1 MQRYGGIQSLFVTAL
16 FAVTLSGCSG
26 VTQTVADPP
35 AAAVAPKLAAER
47 PRDLAFH
54 TELKKELSTLN
65 LLIEASSDD
74 IARSLNQS
82 LRKELYRG
90 ATGTRGLSA
99 NIVRNGPVTVSA
111 ADNFIYFTLPVS
123 MTMGYSVFETRA
135 IPLKL
140 KFKAS
145 ARITP
150 DWQLATDIYYVG
162 LSDLLAEEI
171 GVGPISI
178 KPRSIVEG
186 VTQPVQQ
193 AVSGLISNKIN
204 EMFPLKGQVAKVWH
218 SARKPVL
225 VDKRY
230 GAWLL
235 LNPREIM
242 LSPLYAG
249 NNRVKLAVGINTFAE
264 LVVGPEP
271 VTSPPVPL
279 PGLKQVSKFD
289 RSFRIALNT
298 DLYYGDIL
306 KIALPQLLN
315 REFESDGKTV
325 VIRGLDLYGNGDRLV
340 VKVET
345 GGSLE
350 GVFYLTGKPR
360 FDPGTNIFSMDE
372 VDFDMHSQS
381 LLLQSADWFLH
392 GTIRSRIQEKLTVD
406 LTQRVREARE
416 MAGKAI
422 AQVQLADHVLLK
434 GSIKS
439 LQFSDLLVQKEKI
452 SIKVYTDG
460 ESAVMFR

>member
-1 MQRYGGIQSLFVTAL
+1 MQRMSIISLFATTIFAL
-16 FAVTLSGCSG
+16 TLSGCSG
-26 VTQTVADPP
+26 VNQTVAAAP
-35 AAAVAPKLAAER
+35 AAAVAPKLTADR
-47 PRDLAFH
+47 PRDVAFN
-54 TELKKELSTLN
+54 TGLKKELSTLN

-82 LRKELYRG
+82 LRKELYKG

-99 NIVRNGPVTVSA
+99 NVVRNGPVTVSA

-123 MTMGYSVFETRA
+123 MTLGYSLFETQA

-162 LSDLLAEEI
+162 LSDLLAEQI

-193 AVSGLISNKIN
+193 VVSGLISNKIN
-204 EMFPLKGQVAKVWH
+204 EVFPLKGQIAKAWN
-218 SARKPVL
+218 AAQKPVL
-225 VDKRY
+225 VDRNY
-230 GAWLL
+230 GAWLK
-235 LNPREIM
+235 LNPREVM

-249 NNRVKLAVGINTFAE
+249 NNRIKLAVGINTFAE
-264 LVVGPEP
+264 LVVGPQP
-271 VTSPPVPL
+271 AALPPVPL
-279 PGLKQVSKFD
+279 PNLKQVDKFD

-298 DLYYGDIL
+298 DLHYTDIL
-306 KIALPQLLN
+306 KIAAPLLLN
-315 REFESDGKTV
+315 KEFESDGKTV
-325 VIRGLDLYGNGDRLV
+325 VIKGLDLYGNGDRLV
-340 VKVET
+340 VRIET
-345 GGSLE
+345 AGSLE

-360 FDPGTNIFSMDE
+360 FDTGTNIFSMDE
-372 VDFDMHSQS
+372 VDFDMQTQS

-392 GTIRSRIQEKLTVD
+392 GTIKSRIQEKLTVD
-406 LTQRVREARE
+406 LTQRVAQTRD

-422 AQVQLADHVLLK
+422 SQVQLVDHVLLK
-434 GSIKS
+434 GSIKN
-439 LQFSDLLVQKEKI
+439 LKFSDMLVQKEKV
-452 SIKVYTDG
+452 SIQVYSDG
-460 ESAVMFR
+460 ESTVLFR